1 METQNSESPPELISP
16 LYNRPQYHSL
26 PPPVVSSVTSSI
38 DLDPSNY
45 SYPEQ
50 NPRKYTQLY
59 EAKINKNISQY
70 IYQPSDTPNHL
81 SWSRPNATA
90 NSPVSSATTSFIDL
104 QQSSY
109 SNIEQIS
116 QNCTQLYQPE
126 ITTNISQSMNQPS
139 ETHSYPSWS
148 EPNAAADSSASFSI
162 PSSIDLDPCTY
173 LIPEQN
179 PRKCTQQ
186 YHSEINTFANQCV
199 QQPCETHLPWSPSYA
214 ATESLNLSQVCARS
228 TFSVDSSSIHQPLQE
243 ILNQQWKGLTQDG
256 VASAG
261 SPVHLS

>member
-16 LYNRPQYHSL
+16 LYNRPHYHSL

-109 SNIEQIS
+109 SDIEQMN
-116 QNCTQLYQPE
+116 QNCFQLYQPE
-126 ITTNISQSMNQPS
+126 LTTNISQSMNQPS
-139 ETHSYPSWS
+139 ETHSYPSLS
-148 EPNAAADSSASFSI
+148 EPNAAEGSSSSFSI

-179 PRKCTQQ
+179 PRKYIQLYQ
-186 YHSEINTFANQCV
+186 PEINTNI
-199 QQPCETHLPWSPSYA
+199 
-214 ATESLNLSQVCARS
+214 SQY
-228 TFSVDSSSIHQPLQE
+228 I
-243 ILNQQWKGLTQDG
+243 
-256 VASAG
+256 
-261 SPVHLS
+261 